1 MSTTSMSTVNSAA
14 GSAWT
19 QPAAS
24 SQAPVA
30 LPDGSFSSQV
40 AAIWNQSSSSP
51 GAAGSASSAILNDRT
66 VASPAP
72 TSRTPGKAETD
83 STSGREAAQVKPSA
97 SRSQTMQAASAQ
109 ASRHAVETKGHKTPV
124 AGTGA
129 ADTAGG
135 MEDDA
140 STTDAPQPDARTV
153 TGAPLKLLHKLSQA
167 TGARS
172 DDRTVAPALHPELP
186 AATLVPPAYV
196 SDITMKL
203 TGHGPDGGDITAT
216 DREDPADDSRQQKT
230 PDAAAHVGRTTLHHS
245 PDNEAA
251 STGTGAGAQT
261 PEHHD
266 DIAGRDLSDRTQAID
281 LSAAS
286 NTSATNLLSTMEP
299 TVLTTSLVDPPIA
312 TTVVASADAASAMAS
327 ASETPF
333 DATGASAQIGTSL
346 LTLASGTDGSSQMAL
361 SLHPKDLGDV
371 HIQLARDADG
381 VVRVVVAA
389 TEPATLRSLINDQAH
404 LHAALDAAAVPSAD
418 RHVSFELAPAT
429 APSNAGTTSDHQPD
443 NPGSPDG
450 RAAMDLS
457 GRDEGGRSGDRQPGR
472 LDGQAATA
480 TSGDG
485 LNRSSSSTR
494 TLLLR
499 HGSIN
504 ITA

>member
-1 MSTTSMSTVNSAA
+1 MSTTSMSTVNAAA
-14 GSAWT
+14 GPAWT

-51 GAAGSASSAILNDRT
+51 GAVESASSANLNDRA
-66 VASPAP
+66 VGSSAP
-72 TSRTPGKAETD
+72 TSRTPGRAETD
-83 STSGREAAQVKPSA
+83 RTSGQEATQVKPSA
-97 SRSQTMQAASAQ
+97 SRSQTMQPASARE
-109 ASRHAVETKGHKTPV
+109 SRHALETKGRGTPV

-153 TGAPLKLLHKLSQA
+153 TGAPPRSLHKPSQA
-167 TGARS
+167 TGARP
-172 DDRTVAPALHPELP
+172 DDGTAAPALQPELP
-186 AATLVPPAYV
+186 AATLVPPAHV
-196 SDITMKL
+196 PDIATKL
-203 TGHGPDGGDITAT
+203 MDHGPGGGGITAT
-216 DREDPADDSRQQKT
+216 DRKDPADDPGQQT
-230 PDAAAHVGRTTLHHS
+230 TTDAAHVGRTTLHHS
-245 PDNEAA
+245 PGNEAA
-251 STGTGAGAQT
+251 GTGTGAGAQA

-266 DIAGRDLSDRTQAID
+266 DTAGRDLSDRTQAID

-299 TVLTTSLVDPPIA
+299 TVLATNLIDPSVA
-312 TTVVASADAASAMAS
+312 TTVVASADVGSAMAS

-333 DATGASAQIGTSL
+333 DATGASAQVGTSL

-371 HIQLARDADG
+371 HIQLARGADG

-404 LHAALDAAAVPSAD
+404 LHAALDAAAVPSAE
-418 RHVSFELAPAT
+418 RHVSFELAPAA
-429 APSNAGTTSDHQPD
+429 APANAGTTSDRQPD

-457 GRDEGGRSGDRQPGR
+457 GRDGGGRSGDRQPGR
-472 LDGQAATA
+472 PDGQAAAA